1 MFSAVEES
9 FLFGGGTMKKL
20 LVFIGLITVSMMM
33 MTGCSGEKTVK
44 IGAILPLS
52 GPLASIGKD
61 IKCAINV
68 GVKHLNANGGI
79 RNKPVEVF
87 FEDSLGLPDKG
98 KEAYIR
104 LVREK
109 GVHIIVG
116 AVSSEVTLSLAPLA
130 KKYEVPII
138 SPTSSSPKL
147 TKQGN
152 DYTFRV
158 YPSDTI
164 EARRISD
171 TMFNQLFIRKF
182 IPIAIKNEYG
192 YGISNEVIRIARGT
206 QAMNIPE
213 VIRYSPDSTYEDF
226 LAIAEKVNALDPEA
240 ILIAGYPEDSA
251 QLLKALHEVK
261 AKTYIFITSSGS
273 REDFLKS
280 TGEAAVG
287 VIYAKAPFNPKA
299 TDEKTRKFVG
309 DYVDI
314 CGKTPGVY
322 AAHGYDAVTIAG
334 KAFSKSSRPDDILR
348 RLQQVKQFKGVS
360 GDITFDRYGDVVQ
373 YPKIFRVRAIED
385 GELKCTLLTDEDKA
399 QIKDSVLKV
408 K

>member
-1 MFSAVEES
+1 
-9 FLFGGGTMKKL
+9 MKKL
-20 LVFIGLITVSMMM
+20 LVFIGIIAVSMMM
-33 MTGCSGEKTVK
+33 MTGCSGEKTIK

-61 IKCAINV
+61 IQCAIKI
-68 GVKHLNANGGI
+68 GVKHLNAQGGI
-79 RNKPVEVF
+79 RNKPVQVF

-98 KEAYIR
+98 KAAYIR
-104 LVREK
+104 LVKEK
-109 GVHIIVG
+109 GVHVIVG
-116 AVSSEVTLSLAPLA
+116 AVSSEVTLALAPLA

-147 TKQGN
+147 TKEGN

-164 EARRISD
+164 EARRLSD
-171 TMFNQLFIRKF
+171 TMFTQLFIRKF
-182 IPIAIKNEYG
+182 VPIAIKNEYG
-192 YGISNEVIRIARGT
+192 YGISNEVIRIARST

-226 LAIAEKVNALDPEA
+226 LAIAEKVKALAPEA
-240 ILIAGYPEDSA
+240 VLIAGYPEDSA
-251 QLLKALHEVK
+251 ELLKALHEVK
-261 AKTYIFITSSGS
+261 AKCYIFMTSSGS
-273 REDFLKS
+273 RQDSLKS
-280 TGEAAVG
+280 TGEAALG

-299 TDEKTRKFVG
+299 TDEKTRKFVQ

-314 CGKTPGVY
+314 CGKVPGVY
-322 AAHGYDAVTIAG
+322 AAHGYDAITIAA
-334 KAFSKSSRPDDILR
+334 KSFSKSSRPDDILR

-373 YPKIFRVRAIED
+373 YPKIFRVRSIEPD
-385 GELKCTLLTDEDKA
+385 GSLKCTLLTDEDKA
-399 QIKDSVLKV
+399 EIKDSILNV